1 MRTATAALI
10 RRLVLHP
17 DVVLDISKEIVK
29 VEGDYQR
36 TRKAA
41 ERHSL
46 LAKAYDNNELPHDEK
61 ELVWLNNLAETVA
74 ELPDDVSGFLGSVI
88 NDAILDPKK
97 YDL

>member
-1 MRTATAALI
+1 
-10 RRLVLHP
+10 
-17 DVVLDISKEIVK
+17 VVLDISKEIVK

-41 ERHSL
+41 E
-46 LAKAYDNNELPHDEK
+46 LALTCLQKAYDNNELPHDEK

-74 ELPDDVSGFLGSVI
+74 ELPDDVSEFIGSVI
-88 NDAILDPKK
+88 NDCDKLDPKK